1 VIGAF
6 LNQFQILAAANAGGV
21 AEHTM
26 PHDVSLIA
34 TVAIGFALAFPLGY
48 IAQRL
53 RLPPL
58 VGYLMA
64 GVAMGRFAPG
74 VIADNALTGQLAEI
88 GVMLLMFGVGLHF
101 STGDLM
107 AVRRIAVPGAI
118 VQIVIATAIGA
129 AMAMFW
135 GWSFGSGLVL
145 GLSLSVAST
154 VVLLKALE
162 ERNAVTTPNGRIAV
176 GWLVVEDLVMVLT
189 LVLLPAFAEVLGGR
203 GDAPATGG
211 TDFGLW
217 ASLGITLL
225 KVISFVVLAL
235 LFGPRVMPWLLR
247 QVARTGSRELFTL
260 CVLAVALGIA
270 FASAK
275 LFGVSFAL
283 GAFFAGVVL
292 NESDLS
298 HKAAANSLP
307 LQDAFAVLFFV
318 SVGMLFDPSILVAK
332 PLMVAAVLVVIL
344 FGKSLAALVIVL
356 LLGYPASTAL
366 TVSAALAQIGEF
378 SFILAGLGV
387 TYHLL
392 PAEGLSL
399 ILAGA
404 ILSISLNPLMFFGT
418 DLLVGWVRKVSWLKR
433 HLEDKPAARFT
444 QLQEALDAARVAVEV
459 KAATHK
465 SYSPEELAERFPLFK
480 GLTSEQRETVALH
493 FQPRSAQPGERL
505 IRVGD
510 QADVVY
516 FISMGQVE
524 VVVNGHKIKMG
535 AGDFFGEMAL
545 LSGQPRSADVTALD
559 FCKLL
564 TLSHRDF
571 RELLRRYPGMRAPI
585 AEVAKERGESNRQF
599 KEHPNDGVAQ
609 AD

>member
-1 VIGAF
+1 M
-6 LNQFQILAAANAGGV
+6 LNPFQFLAAIDAGSAAGH
-21 AEHTM
+21 AM

-34 TVAIGFALAFPLGY
+34 TVALGFALAFPLGY

-64 GVAMGRFAPG
+64 GVAMGRFVPG
-74 VIADNALTGQLAEI
+74 FVADTALTGQLAEI

-107 AVRRIAVPGAI
+107 AVRRIAIPGAI
-118 VQIVIATAIGA
+118 VQIIIATAVGA
-129 AMAMFW
+129 GLAMSW
-135 GWSFGSGLVL
+135 GWSFGAGLVL

-162 ERNAVTTPNGRIAV
+162 ERNGVATPNGRIAV
-176 GWLVVEDLVMVLT
+176 GWLVVEDLVMVLI

-203 GDAPATGG
+203 SQALAPG
-211 TDFGLW
+211 TANLGLL
-217 ASLGITLL
+217 ASLGLTLL
-225 KVISFVVLAL
+225 KVGSFVVLAL
-235 LFGPRVMPWLLR
+235 VLGPRVMPWLLR

-270 FASAK
+270 FASAS

-292 NESDLS
+292 NESELS

-307 LQDAFAVLFFV
+307 LQDAFSVLFFI
-318 SVGMLFDPSILVAK
+318 SVGMLFDPSILVSQ
-332 PLMVAAVLVVIL
+332 PLSVAAVLAIIL
-344 FGKSLAALVIVL
+344 FGKSLAALGIVV
-356 LLGYPASTAL
+356 LLGYPLSTAL

-392 PAEGLSL
+392 PVEGLSL

-404 ILSISLNPLMFFGT
+404 LLSISLNPLAFVST
-418 DLLVGWVRKVSWLKR
+418 DLLIGLIGKVGWIKR
-433 HLEDKPAARFT
+433 HLEDKRAARFKRLE
-444 QLQEALDAARVAVEV
+444 QDLEAAHVAVEA

-465 SYSPEELAERFPLFK
+465 SYTPEELAERFPLFA
-480 GLTSEQRETVALH
+480 GLTTDQRETVALH
-493 FQPRSAQPGERL
+493 FRPRSAEPGDRL

-510 QADVVY
+510 KADAVY

-535 AGDFFGEMAL
+535 PGDFFGEVAL
-545 LSGQPRSADVTALD
+545 LSGQPRTADVIALD

-564 TLSHRDF
+564 TLSRRDF

-585 AEVAKERGESNRQF
+585 DEIAKARAVTNRQF
-599 KEHPNDGVAQ
+599 KERPPGEALNQPA
-609 AD
+609 

>member
-1 VIGAF
+1 
-6 LNQFQILAAANAGGV
+6 
-21 AEHTM
+21 M
-26 PHDVSLIA
+26 SHDVSLVATIA
-34 TVAIGFALAFPLGY
+34 VGFALAFPFGL
-48 IAQRL
+48 IAHRL

-64 GVAMGRFAPG
+64 GVVMGQFLPGFA
-74 VIADNALTGQLAEI
+74 ADKELNGQLAEI

-107 AVRRIAVPGAI
+107 AVGRIAIPGAI
-118 VQIVIATAIGA
+118 AQIIIATAIGTGI
-129 AMAMFW
+129 AMSW
-135 GWSFGSGLVL
+135 GWSLGAGLVL

-162 ERNAVTTPNGRIAV
+162 ERNGVTTPNGRIAV

-189 LVLLPAFAEVLGGR
+189 LVLLPAMAEVLGGR
-203 GDAPATGG
+203 GHTSAIVTPNV
-211 TDFGLW
+211 GLL
-217 ASLGITLL
+217 ASLGLTLL
-225 KVISFVVLAL
+225 KVTSFVGLTL
-235 LFGPRVMPWLLR
+235 LLGPRVLPWLLR

-260 CVLAVALGIA
+260 CVLTVALGIA
-270 FASAK
+270 FASAS

-292 NESDLS
+292 SESDLS

-318 SVGMLFDPSILVAK
+318 SVGMLFDPSILISK
-332 PLMVAAVLVVIL
+332 PLMVAAVLVIIL
-344 FGKSLAALVIVL
+344 LGKSLAALGIVL
-356 LLGYPASTAL
+356 LLGYPLSTAL

-392 PAEGLSL
+392 PVEGLSL

-404 ILSISLNPLMFFGT
+404 LLSISLNPLVFVGA
-418 DLLVGWVRKVSWLKR
+418 DLMVGWARRVTWLKP
-433 HLEDKPAARFT
+433 LEESRVARFAR
-444 QLQEALDAARVAVEV
+444 LQEELDAVRESVEA
-459 KAATHK
+459 KTAAHK
-465 SYSPEELAERFPLFK
+465 SYSPEELAERFPLFA
-480 GLTSEQRETVALH
+480 GLTPEQRETVALH

-510 QADVVY
+510 EADVVY

-524 VVVNGHKIKMG
+524 VEVNGYKIQMG
-535 AGDFFGEMAL
+535 PGDFFGEMAL

-564 TLSHRDF
+564 TLSRGDF

-585 AEVAKERGESNRQF
+585 DETAKERVATNRQF
-599 KEHPNDGVAQ
+599 RERPYGGIAHTD
-609 AD
+609 

>member
-1 VIGAF
+1 
-6 LNQFQILAAANAGGV
+6 
-21 AEHTM
+21 M

-34 TVAIGFALAFPLGY
+34 TVAVGFALAFPFGY

-74 VIADNALTGQLAEI
+74 FVADNALTGQLAEI

-101 STGDLM
+101 SMGDLM
-107 AVRRIAVPGAI
+107 AVRRIAIPGAI
-118 VQIVIATAIGA
+118 AQIIIATSIGTG
-129 AMAMFW
+129 MAMFW
-135 GWSFGSGLVL
+135 GWSLGAGLVV

-162 ERNAVTTPNGRIAV
+162 ERNGVTTPNGRIAV
-176 GWLVVEDLVMVLT
+176 GWLVVEDVVMVLT

-203 GDAPATGG
+203 SDMPAAGAA
-211 TDFGLW
+211 DLGLL
-217 ASLGITLL
+217 ASLGLTLL
-225 KVISFVVLAL
+225 KVISFVALAL
-235 LFGPRVMPWLLR
+235 LLGPRVLPWLLR

-270 FASAK
+270 FASAR

-318 SVGMLFDPSILVAK
+318 SVGMLFDPSILVNK
-332 PLMVAAVLVVIL
+332 PLMVAAVLVIIL
-344 FGKSLAALVIVL
+344 FGKSFAALAIVL
-356 LLGYPASTAL
+356 LLGYPLSTAL
-366 TVSAALAQIGEF
+366 SVSAALAQIGEF

-392 PAEGLSL
+392 PVEGLSL

-404 ILSISLNPLMFFGT
+404 LLSISLNPLVFAGT
-418 DLLVGWVRKVSWLKR
+418 DLLVGWTRRVGWLKR
-433 HLEDKPAARFT
+433 HLEDERAARFR
-444 QLQEALDAARVAVEV
+444 QLQEELNAAREAIET
-459 KAATHK
+459 KAAAHR
-465 SYSPEELAERFPLFK
+465 SYSPEELAERFPLFA
-480 GLTSEQRETVALH
+480 GLTIEQRETVALH
-493 FQPRSAQPGERL
+493 FQVRSAQPGERL

-510 QADVVY
+510 KADVVY

-524 VVVNGHKIKMG
+524 VVVSDHKIKMG
-535 AGDFFGEMAL
+535 PGEFFGEMAL

-564 TLSHRDF
+564 TLSRRDF

-585 AEVAKERGESNRQF
+585 AAIAKERSDTNLQF
-599 KEHPNDGVAQ
+599 KERPPAE
-609 AD
+609 